1 MLCRLMPPKSESDV
15 IHLLSSTQLAYVVNT
30 AAVQFCLTDVQ
41 VFGRQQTQN
50 VGQGVTLQ

>member
-1 MLCRLMPPKSESDV
+1 MPPKSESDV